1 MADVLVLA
9 APMYNFAI
17 PSSLKSWFDH
27 VLRAGLTF
35 RYAEQGPE
43 GLLQGKR
50 AFVLTARGGI
60 YAGGGLDHQEPYLRQ
75 VLGFVGIHDVTFI
88 HAEGMNMGPNSVKGL
103 ARARERM
110 RQALKPTP
118 PFASLCQRSG
128 DWTQHPVEPLPRV
141 FDRVF
146 IPCGLSM
153 VAGVTAGADSG
164 ALGIA
169 SFVADCGFPARAPRR
184 ADSTMARMIRAPP
197 RNIRGPGVSWNN
209 SQAKAIP

>member
-88 HAEGMNMGPNSVKGL
+88 HAEGMNMGPEF
-103 ARARERM
+103 REKAWREPVSGCG
-110 RQALKPTP
+110 RRWKPTP

-146 IPCGLSM
+146 YSLRTFDGCRCDGR
-153 VAGVTAGADSG
+153 G
-164 ALGIA
+164 
-169 SFVADCGFPARAPRR
+169 GFRR
-184 ADSTMARMIRAPP
+184 ARDRLVRRRLRFSCPVHRGAPTARW
-197 RNIRGPGVSWNN
+197 RG
-209 SQAKAIP
+209 

>member
-1 MADVLVLA
+1 MLVLA

-88 HAEGMNMGPNSVKGL
+88 HAEGMNMGPEF
-103 ARARERM
+103 REKAWREPASGCC
-110 RQALKPTP
+110 RRWKRTL

-141 FDRVF
+141 FDRFF
-146 IPCGLSM
+146 ISRWFQAP
-153 VAGVTAGADSG
+153 DSG
-164 ALGIA
+164 AQTVWQGLSRWRCRIDTGE
-169 SFVADCGFPARAPRR
+169 RR
-184 ADSTMARMIRAPP
+184 QGQ
-197 RNIRGPGVSWNN
+197 RGLLQGGR
-209 SQAKAIP
+209 